1 MTSCLLII
9 TLLLPAID
17 VDVLSA
23 ELHVETGMA
32 FIEQGLPDKAL
43 GEFYSALEMSDE
55 AYDAH
60 LGLAR
65 IAVINSSYATAE
77 EEYSIYMNLKPDDY
91 RAPLEMSEMLLALRG
106 RSQDALDYAELALA
120 LSPLNG
126 DCWLALAD
134 SEASLGNIEDA
145 IRWYSRIIIENEELA
160 DEARIRMGS
169 LFFEQGNLADAREIL
184 LPAAY
189 SGREEAHRILA
200 LIYMEQHDALRA
212 IDSINR
218 YLFLEP
224 NGVWADSARTC
235 LEELTST
242 STIIN

>member
-1 MTSCLLII
+1 MTSYLLII
-9 TLLLPAID
+9 SLLLSGID
-17 VDVLSA
+17 IDALTA
-23 ELHVETGMA
+23 DLHVETGMA

-43 GEFYSALEMSDE
+43 GEFISALDMSEE
-55 AYDAH
+55 AYEAH
-60 LGLAR
+60 LCLAR
-65 IAVINSSYATAE
+65 IAVINSSWATAE
-77 EEYSIYMNLKPDDY
+77 EEYSIYMNFKPDDF

-106 RSQDALDYAELALA
+106 RSQDAFDYAELALA

-126 DCWLALAD
+126 VCWLAIAD

-145 IRWYSRIIIENEELA
+145 TRWYSRIIIENEELA

-169 LFFEQGNLADAREIL
+169 LFFQHGNLADAREIL
-184 LPAAY
+184 LPAAN
-189 SGREEAHRILA
+189 SGREEAHRVLA

-218 YLFLEP
+218 YLFLKP